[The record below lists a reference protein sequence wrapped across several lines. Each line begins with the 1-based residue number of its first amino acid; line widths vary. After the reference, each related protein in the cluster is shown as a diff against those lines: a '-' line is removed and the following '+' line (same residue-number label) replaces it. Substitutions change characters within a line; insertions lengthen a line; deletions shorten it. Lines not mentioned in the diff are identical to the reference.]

1 MSVRISTPLTPPALC
16 AVANPKRVRVD
27 AARAQAGIDAE
38 ANAADAQP
46 DLADVEAATAA

>member
-27 AARAQAGIDAE
+27 AARTE
-38 ANAADAQP
+38 ALIAAKAVAADAQLDDP
-46 DLADVEAATAA
+46 DVEATAA